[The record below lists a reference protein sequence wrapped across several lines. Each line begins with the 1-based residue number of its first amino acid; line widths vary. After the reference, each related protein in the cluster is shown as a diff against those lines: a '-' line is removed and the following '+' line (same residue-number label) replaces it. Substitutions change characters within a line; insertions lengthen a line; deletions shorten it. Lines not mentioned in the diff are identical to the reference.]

1 MGCGSSSSQ
10 PPKRENR
17 SHSQVTV
24 AAQQRAEA
32 AYRRQRMAQEREQTA
47 VLRAEMEVERARL
60 LKEMTGGSRRPS
72 YCLELEDLK
81 EEAPHEVH
89 GDLNKCLQDF
99 FVEEKNAKNSPF
111 NGYSTSAKVIKSES
125 RGESVEEQNIQE
137 QVQADDE
144 NGNTERR
151 NNTAQHDD
159 QDCPEKRDFLQA
171 IARSAQASPSNVY
184 IEENE
189 QTRDHLPNGDETR
202 EQIAEITDR
211 SRESNK
217 HQDVPIIENTDTSQD
232 QSFEKPANN
241 DMETSAYEAS
251 LTSPENRT
259 NSDGNQEIKMEHN
272 PAGLEQVQDTSN
284 NVNSDLIDSEP
295 IKITSDLNAEQMLSS
310 HSRGSVVENGKQLQD
325 QQQQQ
330 DGTELSKNIDNGLKE
345 TETVDLSTNQDLQAL
360 KREKDD
366 IELDESNVTQQM
378 TSGNEK
384 TDQL

>member
-1 MGCGSSSSQ
+1 MLFFLDHNIFSI
-10 PPKRENR
+10 
-17 SHSQVTV
+17 
-24 AAQQRAEA
+24 
-32 AYRRQRMAQEREQTA
+32 A
-47 VLRAEMEVERARL
+47 VR
-60 LKEMTGGSRRPS
+60 
-72 YCLELEDLK
+72 
-81 EEAPHEVH
+81 

-99 FVEEKNAKNSPF
+99 FVEEKNAKNSHF
-111 NGYSTSAKVIKSES
+111 NGYSTSAKAIKSES

-151 NNTAQHDD
+151 NNDEHHDD
-159 QDCPEKRDFLQA
+159 QDSPEKRDFLQTT
-171 IARSAQASPSNVY
+171 ARSAQASPSNVY

-189 QTRDHLPNGDETR
+189 QTRDHLRNGDETR
-202 EQIAEITDR
+202 EQIAEITDT
-211 SRESNK
+211 SRESSK
-217 HQDVPIIENTDTSQD
+217 PQDMPITENTDTSQD
-232 QSFEKPANN
+232 QSFEKPGNN
-241 DMETSAYEAS
+241 DTETSANEA
-251 LTSPENRT
+251 LLMSPENRT

-284 NVNSDLIDSEP
+284 NVNSDVIDSEP

-330 DGTELSKNIDNGLKE
+330 DGTELSKNIDNGLE
-345 TETVDLSTNQDLQAL
+345 QTETVDLSTNENLQAL

-366 IELDESNVTQQM
+366 IELDESNVTQQV